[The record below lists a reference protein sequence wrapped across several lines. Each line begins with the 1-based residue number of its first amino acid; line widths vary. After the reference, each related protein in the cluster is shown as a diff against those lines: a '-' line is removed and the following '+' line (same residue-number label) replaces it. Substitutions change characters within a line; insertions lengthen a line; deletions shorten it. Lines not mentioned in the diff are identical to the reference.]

1 MKYFLKKYPHWGL
14 CFFSIFVV
22 SFYWTFWASDRYV
35 SEANVVL
42 ESPQVSMPS
51 LDVSSLLTGGGSS
64 NSQDMLLLRDYLLS
78 TDMLKYLVKNADF
91 RKHYAGSGAD
101 FFSRLRDEDAPLEK
115 LYEYYLE
122 RVSVELDSYAG
133 VLRIKVE
140 AFTPEKAHQIAGL
153 LLSQGETQMN
163 LLGQRLAQEQ
173 VEFLEQQ
180 VAVLEKRF
188 NATRE
193 ALLSYQNE
201 NGLVSP
207 TATVESLS
215 TVVATLEG
223 QLASLK
229 ARRSAL
235 SSYQSKRSPE
245 VVRVNSEIKAL
256 NNQIKSERN
265 RLARQG
271 GNALNVIS
279 SKYQTLQLKAKFAQ
293 ESFSG
298 AIAALETTRIEA
310 ARKLKQLSVL
320 QSATLPS
327 YSKVPNRIYNA
338 LLFMMIMLFFTT
350 IINMMVIVI
359 KDHRD

>member
-1 MKYFLKKYPHWGL
+1 MKHFLKKYPHWGL
-14 CFFSIFVV
+14 CLFSIFVV

-101 FFSRLRDEDAPLEK
+101 FFTRLRDEDAPLEK
-115 LYEYYLE
+115 LHEYYQK

-140 AFTPEKAHQIAGL
+140 AFTPEKAHQIASL
-153 LLSQGETQMN
+153 LLSQGEAQMN

-245 VVRVNSEIKAL
+245 VIRVNSEIKAL
-256 NNQIKSERN
+256 NDQIESERN

-271 GNALNVIS
+271 GNALNALS
-279 SKYQTLQLKAKFAQ
+279 SDYQTLQLKAEFAQ
-293 ESFSG
+293 QSYSG
-298 AIAALETTRIEA
+298 ALEALETTRIEA
-310 ARKLKQLSVL
+310 ARKLKKITTLQMPTMPEYSAVPRRLYNTIVFVCIALFVSVILS
-320 QSATLPS
+320 
-327 YSKVPNRIYNA
+327 
-338 LLFMMIMLFFTT
+338 MISL
-350 IINMMVIVI
+350 IIS
-359 KDHRD
+359 DHRD

>member
-1 MKYFLKKYPHWGL
+1 MKQFFKKYPHWVL
-14 CFFSIFVV
+14 CLFSIFAV
-22 SFYWTFWASDRYV
+22 SLYWSFWASDRYV

-42 ESPQVSMPS
+42 ESPQVSMPN

-78 TDMLKYLVKNADF
+78 TDMLKYLIENADF

-101 FFSRLRDEDAPLEK
+101 FFTRLRDEDAPLEK
-115 LYEYYLE
+115 LHEYYLK
-122 RVSVELDSYAG
+122 RISVELDSYAG

-140 AFTPEKAHQIAGL
+140 AFTPDKAHQIASL

-180 VAVLEKRF
+180 VVVLEKRF
-188 NATRE
+188 NASRE

-207 TATVESLS
+207 SATVESLS

-245 VVRVNSEIKAL
+245 VVRINSEIEAL
-256 NNQIKSERN
+256 NDQIVSERN

-271 GNALNVIS
+271 GDALNTIS
-279 SKYQTLQLKAKFAQ
+279 SKYQTLQLKAEFAQ
-293 ESFSG
+293 QSYSG
-298 AIAALETTRIEA
+298 ALSALETTRIEA
-310 ARKLKQLSVL
+310 ARKLKTLSIL
-320 QSATLPS
+320 QT
-327 YSKVPNRIYNA
+327 PNRAQYSALPKRVYNSVVFGIV
-338 LLFMMIMLFFTT
+338 LLFMCLI
-350 IINMMVIVI
+350 VSIVI
-359 KDHRD
+359 SIVKDHRD

>member
-1 MKYFLKKYPHWGL
+1 
-14 CFFSIFVV
+14 
-22 SFYWTFWASDRYV
+22 
-35 SEANVVL
+35 
-42 ESPQVSMPS
+42 MPS

-91 RKHYAGSGAD
+91 RKHYSGSGAD
-101 FFSRLRDEDAPLEK
+101 FFTRLRDEDAPLEK
-115 LYEYYLE
+115 LHEYYQK

-140 AFTPEKAHQIAGL
+140 AFTPEKAHQIASL
-153 LLSQGETQMN
+153 LLSQGEAQMN

-256 NNQIKSERN
+256 NDQIESERN

-271 GNALNVIS
+271 GNALNALS
-279 SKYQTLQLKAKFAQ
+279 SDYQTLQLKAEFAQ
-293 ESFSG
+293 QSYSG
-298 AIAALETTRIEA
+298 ALSALETTRIEA
-310 ARKLKQLSVL
+310 ARKLKKISILQNPTYPDFPLLPGRVYQVTVYTLGILLLVL
-320 QSATLPS
+320 IIS
-327 YSKVPNRIYNA
+327 
-338 LLFMMIMLFFTT
+338 MIV
-350 IINMMVIVI
+350 MVV
-359 KDHRD
+359 KEHND

>member
-1 MKYFLKKYPHWGL
+1 MKHFLKKYPHWGL

-22 SFYWTFWASDRYV
+22 SFYWTFWASDRFV

-42 ESPQVSMPS
+42 ESPQVSIPS

-101 FFSRLRDEDAPLEK
+101 FFTRLRDEDAPLEK
-115 LYEYYLE
+115 LHEYYQK

-140 AFTPEKAHQIAGL
+140 AFTPEKAHQIASL
-153 LLSQGETQMN
+153 LLSQGEAQMN

-223 QLASLK
+223 QLASLR

-235 SSYQSKRSPE
+235 LSYQSKRSSE

-256 NNQIKSERN
+256 NDQIDSERN

-271 GNALNVIS
+271 GDALNAVS
-279 SKYQTLQLKAKFAQ
+279 SEYQTLQLKAQFAQ
-293 ESFSG
+293 QSYSG
-298 AIAALETTRIEA
+298 ALKALETTRIDA
-310 ARKLKQLSVL
+310 ARKLKQISVL
-320 QSATLPS
+320 QNPSISGYATLP
-327 YSKVPNRIYNA
+327 KRLYNIA
-338 LLFMMIMLFFTT
+338 VCILLILLTCLILQMFAMI
-350 IINMMVIVI
+350 I
-359 KDHRD
+359 KDHKD

>member
-1 MKYFLKKYPHWGL
+1 MKQFLKKYPHWGL
-14 CFFSIFVV
+14 CFFSIFAV
-22 SFYWTFWASDRYV
+22 SFYWTIWASDRYV
-35 SEANVVL
+35 SETNVVL
-42 ESPQVSMPS
+42 ESPQVSIPS

-64 NSQDMLLLRDYLLS
+64 NTRDMLLLRDYLLS
-78 TDMLKYLVKNADF
+78 TDMLKYLIKNADF

-101 FFSRLRDEDAPLEK
+101 FFTRLRDEDAPLEK
-115 LYEYYLE
+115 LHEYYQK
-122 RVSVELDSYAG
+122 RISVELDSYAG

-140 AFTPEKAHQIAGL
+140 AFTPEKAHQIASL

-173 VEFLEQQ
+173 VEFLEHQ

-245 VVRVNSEIKAL
+245 VVRANSEIKAL
-256 NNQIKSERN
+256 NDQIESERK

-271 GNALNVIS
+271 GNALNMIS
-279 SKYQTLQLKAKFAQ
+279 SEYQTLQLKADFAQ
-293 ESFSG
+293 QSYAG
-298 AIAALETTRIEA
+298 ALSALETTRIEA
-310 ARKLKQLSVL
+310 ARKLKQLSIL
-320 QSATLPS
+320 QAPTESG
-327 YSKVPNRIYNA
+327 YSNTPNRIKNSVIFA
-338 LLFMMIMLFFTT
+338 LTILFVLL
-350 IINMMVIVI
+350 IINMLVSII
-359 KDHRD
+359 KDHKD